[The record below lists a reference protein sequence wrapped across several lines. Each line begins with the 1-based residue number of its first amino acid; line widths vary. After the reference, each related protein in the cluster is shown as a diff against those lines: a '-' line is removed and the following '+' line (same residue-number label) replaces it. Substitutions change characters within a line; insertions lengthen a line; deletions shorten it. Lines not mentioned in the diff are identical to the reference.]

1 MRAQMKQ
8 DKSRIL
14 LRGEQFPGSRPPH
27 GGSWLHDPETDML
40 TLLEPPTAE
49 PSARLRGNANYP
61 RPKLGPDRKRF
72 LDLGCRPF
80 LNNESYRDA
89 LSLWTK
95 FSWFVSVDKG
105 WREGCRSR
113 LTGDTEKWEAIICKG
128 AGRLTEAE
136 RETLASFFRQA
147 ERDPLRFLI
156 LLVFHLATFSRTW
169 NTLRYKKQ
177 LGIP

>member
-1 MRAQMKQ
+1 MHYRFGRNSAG
-8 DKSRIL
+8 L
-14 LRGEQFPGSRPPH
+14 FP
-27 GGSWLHDPETDML
+27 WT
-40 TLLEPPTAE
+40 
-49 PSARLRGNANYP
+49 
-61 RPKLGPDRKRF
+61 
-72 LDLGCRPF
+72 
-80 LNNESYRDA
+80 RD
-89 LSLWTK
+89 
-95 FSWFVSVDKG
+95 G
-105 WREGCRSR
+105 EGCRSR